1 MKVGDLVRNIY
12 TKEFYIVT
20 KVCNENEYVDVSWKW
35 HMPKDHLE
43 VISEN

>member
-12 TKEFYIVT
+12 TQEFYLVT
-20 KVCNENEYVDVSWKW
+20 KVWNEYVDVSWKW
-35 HMPKDHLE
+35 HIPKDHLE